1 MRQLALAVVA
11 AALVCQVGLA
21 ADDPPESV
29 ATVVERYAQARGG
42 VDRWRQ
48 VETLELMGS
57 YAAFSQRSPFVL
69 VRKRGDLYRLDFEL
83 LGSPAIRARD
93 EQGPWMLHG
102 LLQPEAGRVTDEPYD
117 SQLRRESVFEPL
129 LFDYASKGIGVE
141 LVGLGEVDGIETIDL
156 ALTLPGGGQELWHL
170 DTETYCEVA
179 IDSEVV
185 DLTQFEEP
193 VSQRIFFDDFRPVDG
208 LVIPH
213 SIEMEFGARLESM
226 TIEEVIVNP
235 ELESSRFQMPSSGE

>member
-1 MRQLALAVVA
+1 MA
-11 AALVCQVGLA
+11 AE
-21 ADDPPESV
+21 DSFDSV
-29 ATVVERYAQARGG
+29 ATVVDRYSRARGG
-42 VDRWRQ
+42 VDRWKQ
-48 VETLELMGS
+48 VETLELKGS

-69 VRKRGDLYRLDFEL
+69 IRKRGDLYRLDFEL

-93 EQGPWMLHG
+93 EQGPWMLNS
-102 LLQPEAGRVTDEPYD
+102 LLQPEVVRVTDEPYN

-141 LVGLGEVDGIETIDL
+141 LIGIGEVDGIETIDL
-156 ALTLPGGGQELWHL
+156 ALTLPGGQEELWHL
-170 DTETYCEVA
+170 DTETYLEVA

-193 VSQRIFFDDFRPVDG
+193 VSQRIFFDDFRPFEG

-213 SIEMEFGARLESM
+213 SLEIEFGARLESM

-235 ELESSRFQMPSSGE
+235 ELESSRFQMPSAGE

>member
-1 MRQLALAVVA
+1 LRPLALAVLAAVLVCHVGVA
-11 AALVCQVGLA
+11 AE
-21 ADDPPESV
+21 DPPDSV
-29 ATVVERYAQARGG
+29 ATVVDRFSRARGG

-48 VETLELMGS
+48 VETLELKGS

-69 VRKRGDLYRLDFEL
+69 IRERDDLYRLDFEL
-83 LGSPAIRARD
+83 LGSPAVRARD
-93 EQGPWMLHG
+93 EQGPWMLNS
-102 LLQPEAGRVTDEPYD
+102 LLQPEVVRVTDEPYN
-117 SQLRRESVFEPL
+117 SQLKRESAFEPL

-141 LVGLGEVDGIETIDL
+141 LIGIGEVDGVETIDL
-156 ALTLPGGGQELWHL
+156 ALTLPGGQQEIWHL

-193 VSQRIFFDDFRPVDG
+193 VAQRIFFDDFRPVDG

-213 SIEMEFGARLESM
+213 SIEVEFGARLESM
-226 TIEEVIVNP
+226 TIDEVTVNP
-235 ELESSRFQMPSSGE
+235 ELESSRFQMPSAGD